1 MTQLTLSIET
11 SALVPTNDV
20 SRYVNNSV
28 ETILDTE
35 FDEFIV
41 VVLSYSILKCSLLIL
56 LLTNVHALSRFL
68 KCF

>member
-11 SALVPTNDV
+11 SALVPTNAV

-35 FDEFIV
+35 FDEFRHRRSV
-41 VVLSYSILKCSLLIL
+41 TL
-56 LLTNVHALSRFL
+56 
-68 KCF
+68 

>member
-11 SALVPTNDV
+11 SALVLTNDV

-35 FDEFIV
+35 FDEFRHHRI
-41 VVLSYSILKCSLLIL
+41 
-56 LLTNVHALSRFL
+56 AF
-68 KCF
+68 

>member
-35 FDEFIV
+35 FDEFRHRRSV
-41 VVLSYSILKCSLLIL
+41 TL
-56 LLTNVHALSRFL
+56 
-68 KCF
+68 